1 MRSGRRSR
9 ALKIILTGA
18 LAVALGAPAK
28 ADDRE
33 PAARLRKGP
42 AGEIV
47 TAIEAALQT
56 GWFGNQLRIEKHSG
70 LEYRRALRVGG
81 RDCILAIRG
90 PVVGRRAYGLGFELR
105 F

>member
-1 MRSGRRSR
+1 MRSGRRSQ
-9 ALKIILTGA
+9 ALKVVLTGA
-18 LAVALGAPAK
+18 IAVALSAPAK

-33 PAARLRKGP
+33 PDARLRPDPERK
-42 AGEIV
+42 IV
-47 TAIEAALQT
+47 AAIEAAFQT
-56 GWFGNQLRIEKHSG
+56 GWFGNQIRFEKHSG

-81 RDCILAIRG
+81 RDCILAVQG